1 MNYEKVDIENW
12 SRRQQ
17 FEFFLK
23 FTEPFFG
30 ITFDLTIT
38 NFFNKTKESGDSIFI
53 GYIFNILKAMNE
65 IDELKMRIVG
75 SEVFRY
81 NQIGC
86 SATIARDDGT
96 FGFSY
101 IDYNPNYKEF
111 KINAEEEINR
121 VQKSKSF
128 DPGPQVYD
136 TIHFSSLPWIKFT
149 SLSHARQFDHP
160 DSIPKISCGKIVE
173 KNGEYFMPFSIHV
186 HHALVDGFHIGL
198 LEKRLSELF
207 NR

>member
-75 SEVFRY
+75 S
-81 NQIGC
+81 
-86 SATIARDDGT
+86 
-96 FGFSY
+96 
-101 IDYNPNYKEF
+101 
-111 KINAEEEINR
+111 
-121 VQKSKSF
+121 
-128 DPGPQVYD
+128 
-136 TIHFSSLPWIKFT
+136 
-149 SLSHARQFDHP
+149 
-160 DSIPKISCGKIVE
+160 
-173 KNGEYFMPFSIHV
+173 
-186 HHALVDGFHIGL
+186 
-198 LEKRLSELF
+198 
-207 NR
+207 